1 MSKVEEFIKNW
12 GYEINKF
19 DKNPFDGIELEK
31 TTRVNDTD
39 KNIEVYD
46 LEEEEVLFIEDDID
60 DSNDDESEQDE

>member
-1 MSKVEEFIKNW
+1 MSKVEEFIKNG

-19 DKNPFDGIELEK
+19 NRNPFDGIELEK

-60 DSNDDESEQDE
+60 DSNDDKSEKDE